1 MAHYC
6 GHSRQKANSCD
17 RNRNGKPHDFRTS
30 GRGLGVCPLV
40 GTVATWENPL
50 PGNIPR
56 FLRPSDHAACAVAY
70 RVRFSRLLRERLA
83 LASSVDHHFSRG
95 SVNCVHYR
103 FRTAIGGRIETSRST
118 QIAPTTQTREYV
130 CNGDWISNTTGT
142 HYPEPLS
149 ARPDLL
155 RARRMAAPGA
165 SGQRQV
171 PRLIGRRSAVLL
183 PRGDRFGFRGR
194 CCEHFRLAMLGRQT
208 RHSRGKDGFRSNT
221 GRREAKGKEPRW
233 TTATQILAALS
244 ASS

>member
-1 MAHYC
+1 VAHYC

-70 RVRFSRLLRERLA
+70 RVRFSRLLRQRLA

-118 QIAPTTQTREYV
+118 QIAPTTRILITMESIESLRGSLQCV
-130 CNGDWISNTTGT
+130 D
-142 HYPEPLS
+142 PLYLNRSPHNNS
-149 ARPDLL
+149 ARYKHQYC
-155 RARRMAAPGA
+155 PG
-165 SGQRQV
+165 
-171 PRLIGRRSAVLL
+171 
-183 PRGDRFGFRGR
+183 
-194 CCEHFRLAMLGRQT
+194 
-208 RHSRGKDGFRSNT
+208 
-221 GRREAKGKEPRW
+221 EAFLCH
-233 TTATQILAALS
+233 Q
-244 ASS
+244 